1 MKKFLFGILLFLT
14 ALTSY
19 SKEIPQPLNSERA
32 FTFSAELTKSNEIV
46 LHWKIAP
53 GYYLYKSQFQFYDD
67 QANQIPL
74 TLPQGIP
81 KRDSIHGADQH
92 YTNTL
97 TVQVPLNQN
106 PSSTIFTVQY
116 QGCSEQNF
124 CYSTV
129 KKNFQFKAPPP
140 TTAQFVTKATPMPP
154 EQTYSGQRYIE
165 KIFMQH
171 NPFIMVLTFL
181 GLGLLLAF
189 TPCVLPMVPILYGII
204 IGHRKKNPSRTRSF
218 SLSLA
223 YVSGMA
229 ITYAIAGMVIALLG
243 NNIQTGL
250 QKPWVIVLFSGI
262 FILMALSLFGFYEFQ
277 LPARWQKKLTHLS
290 NQQKGGTYFGVFFMG
305 CLSTLIISPCISP
318 ALVGV
323 LAYIGHT
330 ANIWLGAVALLSLGI
345 GMGLP
350 LLLVGAS
357 ATKLLPKTG
366 AWMQT
371 IEHIVGILM
380 LGFAIWLLARIIPG
394 PVALLLWAA
403 LLIISAIVMGDFAK
417 AFTRWQLLR
426 HSLATIALIYGIIL
440 LVGAALGNSDPFYP
454 LENSI
459 QSPTVKPFFKTVRSM
474 SEFDQEL
481 ASAKAAHK
489 WVILDYYAD
498 WCEVCVRMDRY
509 LFTKQN
515 VKEALSSFVLLRA
528 NVTVGNE
535 FDDAIMDRYKVIAPP
550 TMLFFTPNGKELPD
564 ERLIGDTTDDEL
576 ITQIQELKETTRVNS
591 Q

>member
-1 MKKFLFGILLFLT
+1 MKKFLLGILLIL
-14 ALTSY
+14 ASAISY
-19 SKEIPQPLNSERA
+19 SAESPQPLSSERA
-32 FTFSAELTKSNEIV
+32 FTFSAELTKSNQIV

-53 GYYLYKSQFQFYDD
+53 GYYLYRSQLQFYDD
-67 QANQIPL
+67 HTHQIPL
-74 TLPQGIP
+74 TLPPGIP

-92 YTNTL
+92 YTHTL
-97 TVQVPLNQN
+97 TVEVPLNQKDFG
-106 PSSTIFTVQY
+106 STFTIQY

-124 CYSTV
+124 CYSSV
-129 KKNFQFKAPPP
+129 KKNFQFKSPPP

-154 EQTYSGQRYIE
+154 EQTYSGQRDIE
-165 KIFMQH
+165 KVFMQH
-171 NPFIMVLTFL
+171 NLFIMILTFL

-189 TPCVLPMVPILYGII
+189 TPCVLPMIPILYGII
-204 IGHRKKNPSRTRSF
+204 IGHRKKDPSRVRSF

-223 YVSGMA
+223 YVLGMA

-250 QKPWVIVLFSGI
+250 QKPWIIVLFSGI
-262 FILMALSLFGFYEFQ
+262 FVLMALSLFGLYEFQ

-290 NQQKGGTYFGVFFMG
+290 NQQKGGTYLGVFFMG

-330 ANIWLGAVALLSLGI
+330 ANVWIGAVALLSLGM

-371 IEHIVGILM
+371 VEHLVGILM
-380 LGFAIWLLARIIPG
+380 LGFAIGLLARIIPG
-394 PVALLLWAA
+394 PFALLLWAA

-417 AFTRWQLLR
+417 AFTHWQLLR

-440 LVGAALGNSDPFYP
+440 LTGAVLGNSDPIHPWENCTPSHVAKP
-454 LENSI
+454 L
-459 QSPTVKPFFKTVRSM
+459 FKTVSSM
-474 SEFDQEL
+474 NEFNQEL
-481 ASAKAAHK
+481 ASAKAAHQ

-515 VKEALSSFVLLRA
+515 VKKALSSFVLLRA
-528 NVTVGNE
+528 NVTADNT

-550 TMLFFTPNGKELPD
+550 TLLLFTPNGKELPD

-576 ITQIQELKETTRVNS
+576 ITQIQELKETMRVNS
-591 Q
+591 